1 MSRLKSKELSKLDGG
16 ERGRKLAEVRA
27 ELSKLKAGAA
37 RGTLR
42 KEVGQINALKKDIAR
57 ILTVINAQKEDTT

>member
-37 RGTLR
+37 SGTLR
-42 KEVGQINALKKDIAR
+42 KEVGQINALKKNIAR
-57 ILTVINAQKEDTT
+57 ILTVINAQKDETT

>member
-1 MSRLKSKELSKLDGG
+1 MSRLKSKELGKMDGE
-16 ERGRKLAEVRA
+16 ERGRRLAELRA

-42 KEVGQINALKKDIAR
+42 KEVGQINAVKKNIAR
-57 ILTVINAQKEDTT
+57 MLTVINAQREETS

>member
-1 MSRLKSKELSKLDGG
+1 MSRLKSKELGKLDGD
-16 ERGRKLAEVRA
+16 ERERKLAEIRA

-42 KEVGQINALKKDIAR
+42 KEVGQIGALKKNIAR
-57 ILTVINAQKEDTT
+57 ILTVINAQKGETS

>member
-1 MSRLKSKELSKLDGG
+1 MSRLKSKELRKMDVE
-16 ERGRKLAEVRA
+16 ERGQKLAELRA

-42 KEVGQINALKKDIAR
+42 KEVGQIDALKKNIAR
-57 ILTVINAQKEDTT
+57 ILTVINAQKGEPS

>member
-1 MSRLKSKELSKLDGG
+1 MSRLKFRELEKMDDEEKGKKLT
-16 ERGRKLAEVRA
+16 ELRA

-42 KEVGQINALKKDIAR
+42 KEIGQIKAVKKDIAR
-57 ILTVINAQKEDTT
+57 ILTAINLQRRETS